1 MKKFIYL
8 LFCFVWM
15 QSSAQYANGK
25 IKIYFN
31 RPVDH
36 AVAGNYNAVFLNQT
50 LADTLAAYINRAK
63 YTVDVAQY
71 DYLSYAAVANI
82 ATAAIETP
90 NNPAN

>member
-8 LFCFVWM
+8 LFCFVWV
-15 QSSAQYANGK
+15 QSSAQYANGQ